1 MDWVNVIFKG
11 WEVLF
16 LKILINRDLFF
27 KNFFNKVGKKFLENF
42 VFMDKWLFILVIVFV
57 LVIILLLGFKV
68 MKIVV
73 KVGLYLMLYFIINI

>member
-27 KNFFNKVGKKFLENF
+27 KNFFNKVEKKFLDNF
-42 VFMDKWLFILVIVFV
+42 VFMDKWLFILVIVFG
-57 LVIILLLGFKV
+57 LVIILLLGYKV

-73 KVGLYLMLYFIINI
+73 KVGLYLILYFIVNI